1 MKITDI
7 YDQNGNNITEAV
19 LAYVRK
25 SSEESYRLGH
35 AVGFTEGLD
44 AGESVRVFAQS
55 HKGELVD
62 VYTCSCY
69 TGYEP
74 PMPEELYGEV

>member
-7 YDQNGNNITEAV
+7 YDQNGNNITNAV
-19 LAYVRK
+19 FEYIRK
-25 SSEESYRLGH
+25 TNAESYRQGH

-44 AGESVRVFAQS
+44 AAESVREFAHS